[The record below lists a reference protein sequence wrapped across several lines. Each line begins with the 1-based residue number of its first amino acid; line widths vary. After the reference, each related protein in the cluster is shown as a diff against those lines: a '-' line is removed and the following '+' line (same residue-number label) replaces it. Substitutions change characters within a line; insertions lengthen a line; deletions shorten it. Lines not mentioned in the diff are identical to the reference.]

1 VRIEDMFYVDKD
13 GKLVKLTVALPST
26 AEEVEKRVTGK

>member
-13 GKLVKLTVALPST
+13 GKLVKLTAALPSS
-26 AEEVEKRVTGK
+26 ADEVEKRMAGK